1 MIFFGGGGISHS
13 TKNLSFVFSNIIGK
27 QRPSFMST
35 TRLNYK
41 LDQLNRKSFDLEKAV
56 RAMERDLAQK
66 CERLLLQIESFR
78 VITAEVRTM
87 HDDDLEKRTKD
98 IRKENEELK
107 AKLENMSL
115 EEPEPEDPSLVKAQT
130 VAIFDSVLFAIENWS
145 TDGDTA
151 PDFSLACQAIL
162 FPLVYDP
169 VMNGNS
175 NYFLRKVPDSALEV
189 VKRGREYVKFIR
201 DTCQVGL
208 TDPTAWSQYVPMISK
223 WWVNDALPLLYG
235 ARDDVW
241 ERSSPLTLEAIISW
255 RDQPASRPLDFP
267 LVFDAMDLLDRHGD
281 EIREKTNLPQ
291 FTRDTLNT
299 RLEAN

>member
-1 MIFFGGGGISHS
+1 
-13 TKNLSFVFSNIIGK
+13 
-27 QRPSFMST
+27 MSESV
-35 TRLNYK
+35 LNYRLSQ
-41 LDQLNRKSFDLEKAV
+41 LDRKSLDLEKVV
-56 RAMERDLAQK
+56 RAMEREMSEK
-66 CERLLLQIESFR
+66 CEKLLLQIKGIQM
-78 VITAEVRTM
+78 VTTEVQGM
-87 HDDDLEKRTKD
+87 HAKALEKALKD
-98 IRKENEELK
+98 KDKEIEELK
-107 AKLENMSL
+107 AKLESMSI

-130 VAIFDSVLFAIENWS
+130 VAIFDSILFAIENWS

-151 PDFSLACQAIL
+151 PDFSLACQAVL

-208 TDPTAWSQYVPMISK
+208 TDPTAWTQHVPMVSK

-241 ERSSPLTLEAIISW
+241 ERSSPLALEAIISW

-267 LVFDAMDLLDRHGD
+267 LVFDAMDLLDRHGN

-291 FTRDTLNT
+291 FTRETLNT

>member
-1 MIFFGGGGISHS
+1 
-13 TKNLSFVFSNIIGK
+13 
-27 QRPSFMST
+27 MSESILKY
-35 TRLNYK
+35 RLG
-41 LDQLNRKSFDLEKAV
+41 QLNRKNLALKKEVQAMERGVSEKCEKMEMQIEEMLSITAEAREMHEASLEKA
-56 RAMERDLAQK
+56 LADK
-66 CERLLLQIESFR
+66 N
-78 VITAEVRTM
+78 
-87 HDDDLEKRTKD
+87 
-98 IRKENEELK
+98 KEIEELK
-107 AKLENMSL
+107 AKLESMSF

-130 VAIFDSVLFAIENWS
+130 VAIFDSILFAIENWS

-175 NYFLRKVPDSALEV
+175 HYYLRKVPDSALEV

-241 ERSSPLTLEAIISW
+241 ERSSPLTLEAIVSW

>member
-1 MIFFGGGGISHS
+1 
-13 TKNLSFVFSNIIGK
+13 
-27 QRPSFMST
+27 MSDFI
-35 TRLNYK
+35 LNYK
-41 LDQLNRKSFDLEKAV
+41 LSQLNQKNGAIKKACLDQITKLN
-56 RAMERDLAQK
+56 RILAQIDDSQ
-66 CERLLLQIESFR
+66 RISIEAAR
-78 VITAEVRTM
+78 MHEV
-87 HDDDLEKRTKD
+87 DV
-98 IRKENEELK
+98 
-107 AKLENMSL
+107 AKLLKSRDNKIIELEAKLAAVLL

-130 VAIFDSVLFAIENWS
+130 VAIFDSILFAIENWS

-175 NYFLRKVPDSALEV
+175 NYFLRKVPDAALEV

-255 RDQPASRPLDFP
+255 IDQPASRPLDFP

>member
-1 MIFFGGGGISHS
+1 MHR
-13 TKNLSFVFSNIIGK
+13 T
-27 QRPSFMST
+27 
-35 TRLNYK
+35 
-41 LDQLNRKSFDLEKAV
+41 DLRRALKEK
-56 RAMERDLAQK
+56 DDK
-66 CERLLLQIESFR
+66 I
-78 VITAEVRTM
+78 AE
-87 HDDDLEKRTKD
+87 LE
-98 IRKENEELK
+98 
-107 AKLENMSL
+107 AKLEAALL

-130 VAIFDSVLFAIENWS
+130 VAIFDSILFAIENWS

-175 NYFLRKVPDSALEV
+175 HYYLRKVPDSALEV

-208 TDPTAWSQYVPMISK
+208 TDPIAWSQYVPMISK

-255 RDQPASRPLDFP
+255 RDQPASRALEFP
-267 LVFDAMDLLDRHGD
+267 RMFDAMDLLDRYGD